1 MPLPSFASRWLTPRI
16 DRFIAET
23 PGVEINLLSTPIQLD
38 FTREGVDVGIRFGLG
53 DYVDLDAEALM
64 PDEMLAVAS
73 PDYVARME
81 IQAPVDLARCTLL
94 RSDEES
100 WALWFAHAGLD
111 WPEPNLGLFFEEFA
125 LALSWAENGHGVAL
139 TRRSLADD
147 ALRTGRL
154 VHILGLTLPEE
165 RRYWLV
171 TPRGISP
178 PPLLARSRDWILREA
193 RSMRFST
200 WPQGA

>member
-1 MPLPSFASRWLTPRI
+1 
-16 DRFIAET
+16 
-23 PGVEINLLSTPIQLD
+23 
-38 FTREGVDVGIRFGLG
+38 
-53 DYVDLDAEALM
+53 
-64 PDEMLAVAS
+64 MLVVAS
-73 PDYVARME
+73 PDHIARRE
-81 IQAPVDLARCTLL
+81 IRTPVDLARCTLL
-94 RSDEES
+94 RSDDES
-100 WALWFAHAGLD
+100 WALWFAHAELD
-111 WPEPNLGLFFEEFA
+111 WPEPNLGLFFEE
-125 LALSWAENGHGVAL
+125 LALP
-139 TRRSLADD
+139 RRSLADD

-178 PPLLARSRDWILREA
+178 PPPLARFRDWILREA

>member
-1 MPLPSFASRWLTPRI
+1 M
-16 DRFIAET
+16 
-23 PGVEINLLSTPIQLD
+23 
-38 FTREGVDVGIRFGLG
+38 
-53 DYVDLDAEALM
+53 
-64 PDEMLAVAS
+64 
-73 PDYVARME
+73 
-81 IQAPVDLARCTLL
+81 
-94 RSDEES
+94 
-100 WALWFAHAGLD
+100 
-111 WPEPNLGLFFEEFA
+111 LFFKELA

-178 PPLLARSRDWILREA
+178 PPPLARFRDWILREA